1 MEEPETVQ
9 EYLSYGN
16 EWLSAAE
23 RAVENE
29 PNPSAFN
36 ALHSIELHAK
46 AALKSKT
53 GESYKTHRIG
63 GAFGKE
69 FKEQL
74 GRDICRELNKKMIR
88 YDGIRYPNGN
98 PATPEEAGQIVEFAK
113 RFREKVLDYLRD
125 L

>member
-9 EYLSYGN
+9 EYLSYGK

-23 RAVENE
+23 RAMENE

-53 GESYKTHRIG
+53 GEFYKTHRIG
-63 GAFGKE
+63 GAFGKDL
-69 FKEQL
+69 KSRW
-74 GRDICRELNKKMIR
+74 G
-88 YDGIRYPNGN
+88 GISAEN
-98 PATPEEAGQIVEFAK
+98 
-113 RFREKVLDYLRD
+113 
-125 L
+125 